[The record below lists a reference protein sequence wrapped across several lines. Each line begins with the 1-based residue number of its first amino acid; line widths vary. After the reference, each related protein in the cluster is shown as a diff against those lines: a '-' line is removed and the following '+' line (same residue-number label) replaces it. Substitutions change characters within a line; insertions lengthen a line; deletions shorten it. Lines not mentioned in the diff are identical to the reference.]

1 MGSGSGTAGGGRLTP
16 LTGRVA
22 LVTGGSRGIGRAIA
36 LALAG
41 AGARVA
47 VGYHQRQAEAEAVV
61 AAIREAG
68 GEAVAFQADLGDPAQ
83 AAALVE
89 RAAAR
94 WGRLD
99 ILVNNAGIALYKLL
113 LDTTPA
119 EWQRLLAVDLGGT
132 IACSRAAIPHMLAA
146 GWGRIINISS
156 VWGLVGAAGEVVY
169 SAAKA
174 GVIGFTK
181 ALAKELAR
189 AGITVNAV
197 APGAIETEMLAHL
210 SPEERTALAGEIPM
224 GRLGRPEEVAAAV
237 LFLASPD
244 AGYITGQ
251 VLSPSGGWAT

>member
-1 MGSGSGTAGGGRLTP
+1 
-16 LTGRVA
+16 VA

-47 VGYHQRQAEAEAVV
+47 VGYHQRQADAEAVV
-61 AAIREAG
+61 AAIQAAG
-68 GEAVAFQADLGDPAQ
+68 GEACALQADVGDPAQ
-83 AAALVE
+83 AAALVD

-99 ILVNNAGIALYKLL
+99 ILVNNAGLALYKLL
-113 LDTTPA
+113 MDTTPA

-174 GVIGFTK
+174 GVIGFTR

-210 SPEERTALAGEIPM
+210 SPEERAALAGEIPM

-237 LFLASPD
+237 LFLASLE

-251 VLSPSGGWAT
+251 VLCPSGGWAV